1 MSTLDKGA
9 PVDVQ
14 YINDLATTVDKLVAA
29 ANTSPY
35 QQTSINNGLFDA
47 SGVRI
52 MKTAETRIHV
62 ETKNIALAT
71 YTAGTVAEFSVALT
85 NFASPPAVTATPV
98 VINTTSKRPVIS
110 AHITSV
116 TASSVNGYL
125 YLHSEAATSGQTIGI
140 SISAIG
146 VPSNSPGTAATNAQT
161 DKFYRSPPIVNYGNG

>member
-29 ANTSPY
+29 ANASPY
-35 QQTSINNGLFDA
+35 QQASINNGLFDA
-47 SGVRI
+47 SGMRV

-62 ETKNIALAT
+62 ETKNITLST
-71 YTAGTVAEFSVALT
+71 YTAGTFVEFSVSLT
-85 NFASPPAVTATPV
+85 NFASPPAVTATPI
-98 VINTTSKRPVIS
+98 VINTTSKKPVIS

-125 YLHSEAATSGQTIGI
+125 YLHTEAASSGQTIGI
-140 SISAIG
+140 SVMAIG
-146 VPSNSPGTAATNAQT
+146 VPSNSPGTAGTNVQT
-161 DKFYRSPPIVNYGNG
+161 NKFYTSPPQLG